1 MDMPGAE
8 QLPAQDDMIAV
19 IGMSCRLPKAPDLD
33 AFWQLLRSGGDAITR
48 VPADREEIGRP
59 RAGEALPGTAC
70 GGYLESVDRFDAE
83 FFGISPREAVAMDP
97 QQRLV
102 LELSWE
108 AFEDAGI
115 VPGDVRGDRIGVF
128 IGANRDD
135 YAALLRGRGTDAVT
149 AHSNTGL
156 QRGMIANRVSYA
168 LGLNGPSMTVD
179 TAQSS
184 SLVAVHLACE
194 SLCRGECT
202 SALVGGVKLS
212 ISQETAAEEAKFGGL
227 SPDGRCFTFDER
239 ANGYA
244 RGEGGGVLV
253 LKPLASALAA
263 GDPVYCVIRGSAV
276 NSDGASDGLTVPSS
290 AAQEAVIRRAH
301 QLADL
306 RPADVQY
313 VELHGTGTRVGD
325 PVEAAALGAAL
336 GRDRREHGPL
346 AVGSVKTNIGHLE
359 SAAGIAGFLKVA
371 LAIRRRELP
380 PSLNFREPNPQ
391 IPLDELNLRVQT
403 RTTPWPQ
410 ADRPLIAGVSSFGM
424 GGTNCHVV
432 VGEAPAPERS
442 AAPEAGA
449 GLESSGPV
457 AWVLSARSGAA
468 LAAQAGRLAEF
479 VRARPEV
486 AARDL
491 AFSLAVT
498 RTTAFSHRLAVVG
511 DGREELLEGLSA
523 AAVGGAVAGVVSG
536 TGGDGR
542 VGVVFSGQGSQR
554 VGMGLGLYE
563 TFPVFARAFDEVCA
577 GLEGLLPGSLR
588 EVIAGGGVE

>member
-8 QLPAQDDMIAV
+8 RLPARDDVIAV
-19 IGMSCRLPKAPDLD
+19 IGMSCRLPKAPDLG

-48 VPADREEIGRP
+48 VPADREQIGRP
-59 RAGEALPGTAC
+59 RAGEALPGTSF

-83 FFGISPREAVAMDP
+83 FFGISPREATAMDP

-108 AFEDAGI
+108 AFEDVGI
-115 VPGDVRGDRIGVF
+115 VPATVRGDRIGVF
-128 IGANRDD
+128 VGANRDD
-135 YAALLRGRGTDAVT
+135 YAALLRGRGTDATT

-168 LGLNGPSMTVD
+168 LGLSGPSMTVD

-194 SLCRGECT
+194 SLRRGECT

-212 ISQETAAEEAKFGGL
+212 ISQETAVEEAMFGGL
-227 SPDGRCFTFDER
+227 SPDGRCFTFDSR

-253 LKPLASALAA
+253 LKPLSSALAA

-301 QLADL
+301 QLAGL
-306 RPADVQY
+306 QPADVQY

-371 LAIRRRELP
+371 LAIRGREIP
-380 PSLNFREPNPQ
+380 ASLNFREPNPQ

-410 ADRPLIAGVSSFGM
+410 ADRPLVAGVSSFGM

-432 VGEAPAPERS
+432 VGEAPVLERS
-442 AAPEAGA
+442 ATPEPGAEPESASESGLVSAG
-449 GLESSGPV
+449 SV
-457 AWVLSARSGAA
+457 AWVLSARSA
-468 LAAQAGRLAEF
+468 
-479 VRARPEV
+479 
-486 AARDL
+486 
-491 AFSLAVT
+491 
-498 RTTAFSHRLAVVG
+498 
-511 DGREELLEGLSA
+511 
-523 AAVGGAVAGVVSG
+523 
-536 TGGDGR
+536 
-542 VGVVFSGQGSQR
+542 
-554 VGMGLGLYE
+554 
-563 TFPVFARAFDEVCA
+563 
-577 GLEGLLPGSLR
+577 
-588 EVIAGGGVE
+588 

>member
-1 MDMPGAE
+1 
-8 QLPAQDDMIAV
+8 MIAV

-59 RAGEALPGTAC
+59 RAGEALPGTAF

-194 SLCRGECT
+194 SLRRGECT

-263 GDPVYCVIRGSAV
+263 GDPVCCVIRGSAV

-380 PSLNFREPNPQ
+380 ASLNFREPNPQ

-442 AAPEAGA
+442 AAPEAGS

-479 VRARPEV
+479 VTARPEV
-486 AARDL
+486 AVKDL

-511 DGREELLEGLSA
+511 EDREQLLEGLSA
-523 AAVGGAVAGVVSG
+523 PAAGQAVAGVVTG
-536 TGGDGR
+536 TAGDGR
-542 VGVVFSGQGSQR
+542 VAVVFSGQGSQR
-554 VGMGLGLYE
+554 VGMG
-563 TFPVFARAFDEVCA
+563 
-577 GLEGLLPGSLR
+577 
-588 EVIAGGGVE
+588 

>member
-8 QLPAQDDMIAV
+8 RLPARDDVIAV
-19 IGMSCRLPKAPDLD
+19 IGMSCRLPKAPDLG

-48 VPADREEIGRP
+48 VPADREQIGLP
-59 RAGEALPGTAC
+59 RAGEALPGTSF

-83 FFGISPREAVAMDP
+83 FFGISPREAIAMDP

-108 AFEDAGI
+108 AFEDVGI
-115 VPGDVRGDRIGVF
+115 VPGTVRGDRIGVF
-128 IGANRDD
+128 VGANRDD
-135 YAALLRGRGTDAVT
+135 YAALLRGRGTDATTV
-149 AHSNTGL
+149 HSNTGL

-168 LGLNGPSMTVD
+168 LGLSGPSMTVD

-194 SLCRGECT
+194 SLRHGECT

-227 SPDGRCFTFDER
+227 SPDGRCFTFDSR

-244 RGEGGGVLV
+244 RGEGGGMLV
-253 LKPLASALAA
+253 LKPLSSALAA

-301 QLADL
+301 QLAGL
-306 RPADVQY
+306 QPADVQY

-371 LAIRRRELP
+371 LAIRGREIP
-380 PSLNFREPNPQ
+380 ASLNFREPNPQ

-410 ADRPLIAGVSSFGM
+410 ADRPLVAGVSSFGM

-432 VGEAPAPERS
+432 VGEAPVLERS
-442 AAPEAGA
+442 ATPEPGAEPESASESGLVSAG
-449 GLESSGPV
+449 SV
-457 AWVLSARSGAA
+457 AWVLSARSDVA

-479 VRARPEV
+479 VAGRPEV
-486 AARDL
+486 AAKDV
-491 AFSLAVT
+491 AFSLAAT
-498 RTTAFSHRLAVVG
+498 RTTGFAHRLVVVG
-511 DGREELLEGLSA
+511 RDREQLLESL
-523 AAVGGAVAGVVSG
+523 GAVAAGVGGVVPGVVSG
-536 TGGDGR
+536 VAGGGG
-542 VGVVFSGQGSQR
+542 VAVVFSGQGSQR
-554 VGMGLGLYE
+554 VGMGLGLCE
-563 TFPVFARAFDEVCA
+563 VFPVFAEAFDEVC
-577 GLEGLLPGSLR
+577 GRFEGLL
-588 EVIAGGGVE
+588 

>member
-8 QLPAQDDMIAV
+8 RLPARDDVIAV
-19 IGMSCRLPKAPDLD
+19 IGMSCRLPKAPDLG

-48 VPADREEIGRP
+48 VPADREQIGRP
-59 RAGEALPGTAC
+59 RAGEALPGTSF

-83 FFGISPREAVAMDP
+83 FFGISPREATAMDP

-108 AFEDAGI
+108 AFEDVGI
-115 VPGDVRGDRIGVF
+115 VPGTVRGDRIGVF
-128 IGANRDD
+128 VGANRDD
-135 YAALLRGRGTDAVT
+135 YAALLRGRGTDATT

-168 LGLNGPSMTVD
+168 LGLSGPSMTVD

-194 SLCRGECT
+194 SLRRGECT

-212 ISQETAAEEAKFGGL
+212 ISQETAAEEAMFGGL
-227 SPDGRCFTFDER
+227 SPDGRCFTFDSR

-244 RGEGGGVLV
+244 RGEGGGMLV
-253 LKPLASALAA
+253 LKPLSSALAA

-301 QLADL
+301 QLAGL
-306 RPADVQY
+306 EPADVQY

-371 LAIRRRELP
+371 LAIRGREIP
-380 PSLNFREPNPQ
+380 ASLNFREPNPQ

-410 ADRPLIAGVSSFGM
+410 ADRPLVAGVSSFGM

-432 VGEAPAPERS
+432 VGEAPVLERS
-442 AAPEAGA
+442 ATPEPGAEPESASESGVVSAG
-449 GLESSGPV
+449 SV
-457 AWVLSARSGAA
+457 AWVVSARSGAA
-468 LAAQAGRLAEF
+468 LAGQAGRLAEF
-479 VRARPEV
+479 VAARPEV
-486 AARDL
+486 SVRDV
-491 AFSLAVT
+491 AFSLAAT
-498 RTTAFSHRLAVVG
+498 RTTGFSHRLVVVG
-511 DGREELLEGLSA
+511 GGRDRLLEGLRA
-523 AAVGGAVAGVVSG
+523 AAAAGVGGVVPGVVSG
-536 TGGDGR
+536 VAGGGR
-542 VGVVFSGQGSQR
+542 VAVVFSGQGSQR
-554 VGMGLGLYE
+554 VGMGL
-563 TFPVFARAFDEVCA
+563 
-577 GLEGLLPGSLR
+577 
-588 EVIAGGGVE
+588 

>member
-1 MDMPGAE
+1 MPSAE
-8 QLPAQDDMIAV
+8 GFPVRDDMIAV
-19 IGMSCRLPKAPDLD
+19 IGMSCRLPKAPDID

-48 VPADREEIGRP
+48 VPADREEIGRS
-59 RAGEALPGTAC
+59 RAGDALPGISF

-83 FFGISPREAVAMDP
+83 FFGISPREATAMDP

-115 VPGDVRGDRIGVF
+115 VPGNVRGDRIGVF

-135 YAALLRGRGTDAVT
+135 YAALLRGRGTDAIT

-156 QRGMIANRVSYA
+156 QRGMIANRVSYV
-168 LGLNGPSMTVD
+168 LGLSGPSLTVD

-194 SLCRGECT
+194 SLRRGECT

-227 SPDGRCFTFDER
+227 SPDGRCFTFDSR

-253 LKPLASALAA
+253 LKPLSSALAA

-276 NSDGASDGLTVPSS
+276 NSDGASDGLTVPSG

-301 QLADL
+301 QLAGL
-306 RPADVQY
+306 QAADVQY

-336 GRDRREHGPL
+336 GRDRAEHGPL
-346 AVGSVKTNIGHLE
+346 VVGSVKTNIGHLE

-371 LAIRRRELP
+371 LAIREREIP
-380 PSLNFREPNPQ
+380 ASLNFREPNPQ
-391 IPLDELNLRVQT
+391 IPVDELNLRVQT

-432 VGEAPAPERS
+432 VGEAPVLERS
-442 AAPEAGA
+442 AAPEAGVESAPEVGSESA
-449 GLESSGPV
+449 GAV
-457 AWVLSARSGAA
+457 VWVVSARSDAA
-468 LAAQAGRLAEF
+468 LVAQAGRLAEF
-479 VRARPEV
+479 VDARPEV
-486 AARDL
+486 SVGDVAL
-491 AFSLAVT
+491 SLAVT
-498 RTTAFSHRLAVVG
+498 RTTGFAHRLAVVG
-511 DGREELLEGLSA
+511 RDRDQLL
-523 AAVGGAVAGVVSG
+523 
-536 TGGDGR
+536 TGMS
-542 VGVVFSGQGSQR
+542 V
-554 VGMGLGLYE
+554 
-563 TFPVFARAFDEVCA
+563 
-577 GLEGLLPGSLR
+577 
-588 EVIAGGGVE
+588 